1 MSLDE
6 AQNGRFSF
14 RRLLSY
20 LVPLTRR
27 VPSAYSGSL
36 EITTW
41 RGYKVLNTALANYS
55 YGSLQRVLRYGLRF
69 VPVADAAAP
78 VLILGLG
85 GGSVLPLLRR
95 EQGRTGAITAVELDP
110 AVLQVAAEEFG
121 VKPGPGLAL
130 VCADAFAWLP
140 TAPPDF
146 FELVVV
152 DLFLDLTLPSELGEV
167 EFWQQLRRVLRPG
180 GRALC
185 NLLVTVE
192 LRPDTQPLPEFLEEL
207 GFAVKDMEVEQLNR
221 LLILQRRA

>member
-1 MSLDE
+1 MSLDA
-6 AQNGRFSF
+6 AQSGRFGF

-27 VPSAYSGSL
+27 VPSAHSGTL

-41 RGYKVLNTALANYS
+41 RGYKVLNTASANYS

-69 VPVADAAAP
+69 VPVTDATAP

-95 EQGRTGAITAVELDP
+95 EQGRTGVITAVELDP
-110 AVLQVAAEEFG
+110 AVLQVAAEEFE
-121 VKPGPGLAL
+121 VKPGPELAL

-152 DLFLDLTLPSELGEV
+152 DLFLDLALPAGLGEG

-180 GRALC
+180 GWALC
-185 NLLVTVE
+185 NLLVTAD
-192 LRPDTQPLPEFLEEL
+192 LQPGARPLPEFLEEL
-207 GFAVKDMEVEQLNR
+207 CFTVKDMEVEQLNR